1 MDVWRHQERFR
12 RERGPVVDFTQSE
25 VHVRMVKKIRASA
38 SPSVF
43 TKAALALFF
52 AAVLGFFPAPTPA
65 AEKGARAQGDRDE
78 INFQE
83 EPSDDDGR
91 LLDNALDLVESAQE
105 YWVKGDEDKSIEALD
120 QAYASILEVN
130 TDANPKLDQSK
141 EDLRLTISKRLM
153 EIYASRHIAAKGNHR
168 AIPLT
173 MNKYVEREIKL
184 FRGRERWFFM
194 ESYRRSGK
202 YRNEIV
208 QAFRDAGLPEEL
220 SWLPLIESGFKLRAQ
235 SPARA
240 LGLWQFIPST
250 GYKYGLR
257 RNKWI
262 DERLDPV
269 KSTNAAILY
278 LTDLHEIFGDW
289 ATVLAA
295 YNCGEGTVLRAI
307 SRQKK
312 DYLDGFWD
320 LYERLPY
327 ETARYFPRFLA
338 VLAILKDPARYGFTL
353 EEPDSPTSYEEITVK
368 RSLSLRTIAKN
379 LGMSGRDLADLNP
392 ELRRYATPA
401 APYSLKVPT
410 GKGVIVLAGLKA
422 LPRLSSPRSGYVYHR
437 VRRGE
442 TLSFIARRY
451 HTSMHAIIEAND
463 IRHGNYIRA
472 GQKLKIPLDDI
483 T

>member
-262 DERLDPV
+262 DERFDPV

-401 APYSLKVPT
+401 APYSLKVPS
-410 GKGVIVLAGLKA
+410 GKGVIVLAGLRA

-442 TLSFIARRY
+442 TLSFIAHRY

-463 IRHGNYIRA
+463 IRHGNFIRA

>member
-1 MDVWRHQERFR
+1 
-12 RERGPVVDFTQSE
+12 
-25 VHVRMVKKIRASA
+25 MVKKICASA

-83 EPSDDDGR
+83 EPSDNDGR

-327 ETARYFPRFLA
+327 ETARYFLRFLG
-338 VLAILKDPARYGFTL
+338 VLALLKASARYGFTL

-401 APYSLKVPT
+401 APYSLKVPS
-410 GKGVIVLAGLKA
+410 GKGVIVLAGLRA

-442 TLSFIARRY
+442 TLSFIAHRY

>member
-12 RERGPVVDFTQSE
+12 RERGTGVEFTQSE

-278 LTDLHEIFGDW
+278 LTDLHESVGDW
-289 ATVLAA
+289 ATVLAD
-295 YNCGEGTVLRAI
+295 YNWGEGTVLRAI